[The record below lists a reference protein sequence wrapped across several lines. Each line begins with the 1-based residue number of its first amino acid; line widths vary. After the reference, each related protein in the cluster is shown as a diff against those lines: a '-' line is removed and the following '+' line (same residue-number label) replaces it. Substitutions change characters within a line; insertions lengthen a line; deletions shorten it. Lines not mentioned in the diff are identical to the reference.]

1 MILIYMY
8 WAQCV
13 NKAHAAEYPVCPLIC
28 MHVAGTS
35 INRLVVL
42 SPDT

>member
-13 NKAHAAEYPVCPLIC
+13 TCNKAHAAEYPVCPLIR
-28 MHVAGTS
+28 MDVAGT
-35 INRLVVL
+35 
-42 SPDT
+42 